1 MFNLEQIYSMAFK
14 CLIIWN
20 ASKALQQKL
29 MLSVSLISRQTLFH
43 NIWDASKNLQP
54 KSNVV
59 WQPGGLKSKRCIYAW
74 EVFIAA
80 VTEFLAVWQEPKI
93 FYYHIWKT
101 GKPFFTTKVKFMI
114 VLGKKTKGANK
125 IALQWF
131 VTVLSGKRYFLNWF
145 VILRWFVILPG
156 SDKNE

>member
-1 MFNLEQIYSMAFK
+1 MDSTSSHDQHMLEHIYSMTFK
-14 CLIIWN
+14 CLIIWT

-43 NIWDASKNLQP
+43 NIWDASKNLQQQ
-54 KSNVV
+54 SNVV
-59 WQPGGLKSKRCIYAW
+59 WQPGRLKSKRCIYAW

-101 GKPFFTTKVKFMI
+101 GKLFFFNTKVKFMI
-114 VLGKKTKGANK
+114 VSGKKQKEPIK
-125 IALQWF
+125 
-131 VTVLSGKRYFLNWF
+131 
-145 VILRWFVILPG
+145 
-156 SDKNE
+156 